1 MKAKTL
7 EVDSTIKSREA
18 IDLDFH
24 RYLLMLKRRWILT
37 VGIFFATAGFGVFA
51 TTLMKPSYEAAGKLL
66 FRIPAFN
73 IVGSNLL
80 PNSSEGEFRGLRA
93 LVSTQNPI
101 STEVEVITSYPL
113 LQRTIDALKLK
124 NNQGKPLTVKALAKN
139 LDLKIVGG
147 TDVLQITY
155 KSRNPEEAA
164 AVVNSV
170 MNVYLEND
178 ILTNRTEVEATR
190 RFMARQLPQ
199 TQAAVSTAEVALRKF
214 KQQNNI
220 VDLTEEARSAVT
232 IIGGLD
238 TEINTV
244 KASLNEITAQSN
256 ELRKKVG
263 LDSPQAIA
271 MSTLSQ
277 SPAVQGALTQYQ
289 DIERQLATE
298 RSRFSEAH
306 PTIVN
311 LEARKSN
318 LKTLLQQQINQTLGK
333 RTTVS
338 PKLLQIGELQQ
349 GLITDFLRSEVQRLG
364 LAQRLTSLSNSRA
377 TYEQRMQKMPQLEQT
392 LRELQRT
399 LEVAQSTYQNLLRKT
414 QELQVAEHK
423 NTANARIISQA
434 LVPEEPVLK
443 KKIIVVVLSVMFGAF
458 LSTTTVLL
466 LEMRDRS
473 LKTLQEIRQV
483 FEYTLLG
490 IIPTSPVSHK
500 TMSFYLQDTESIT
513 PSIAVRDRPYSLTS
527 EMYRM
532 LQANLK
538 FLSSDKELKTIVV
551 TSSVPKE
558 GKSSVSANLALAI
571 SQMGRKVLLI
581 DADMR
586 VPSQHKIWEL
596 SHTSGLSD
604 VLVGQSQFNETVSQ
618 VTHYLDVLTAG
629 VRPPNPLALLDS
641 KRMALLIQDFSDQYD
656 VVIIDSPPLL
666 LAADALTLSQM
677 SDGIL
682 LVARPGVIDNSSA
695 DTVQEMLERCG
706 HNVLGLVV
714 NGLIEQNEF
723 GSYFYHAQEYFSS
736 ENLPKE
742 ASADLQIR

>member
-1 MKAKTL
+1 MMKTKTF
-7 EVDSTIKSREA
+7 EFDSTLKSREA

-24 RYLLMLKRRWILT
+24 RYLLMLKRRWLLA
-37 VGIFFATAGFGVFA
+37 VGIFVATAGFGAFA

-80 PNSSEGEFRGLRA
+80 PNSSEGEFRGLRT

-101 STEVEVITSYPL
+101 SSEMEVIVSHPL
-113 LQRTIDALKLK
+113 LQRTIDALQLK
-124 NNQGKPLTVKALAKN
+124 NDKGEPLEVEALAKD
-139 LDLKIVGG
+139 LELKIIGG
-147 TDVLQITY
+147 TDVLQIAY
-155 KSRNPEEAA
+155 NNRNPEEAA

-178 ILTNRTEVEATR
+178 VLTNRTEAEATR

-199 TQAAVSTAEVALRKF
+199 TQAAVRTAEVALRRF
-214 KQQNNI
+214 KQQHNI
-220 VDLTEEARSAVT
+220 VDLTEEMRSAVT

-244 KASLNEITAQSN
+244 KASLKEIAAQSN
-256 ELRKKVG
+256 ELRKQVA
-263 LDSPQAIA
+263 LDSQQAIA
-271 MSTLSQ
+271 MSALSQ

-298 RSRFSEAH
+298 RSRLSEAH

-311 LEARKSN
+311 LEARKEN
-318 LKTLLQQQINQTLGK
+318 LKTLLQQQINQTLGD
-333 RTTVS
+333 RTTVA
-338 PKLLQIGELQQ
+338 PRLLQIGELRQ
-349 GLITDFLRSEVQRLG
+349 GIIADFLRSQVQHLG
-364 LAQRLTSLSNSRA
+364 LTQRLTSLSNSRA
-377 TYEQRMQKMPQLEQT
+377 AYEQRVKNIPQLEQT
-392 LRELQRT
+392 QRELQRT
-399 LEVAQSTYQNLLRKT
+399 LEVAQTTYQNLLRKV

-423 NTANARIISQA
+423 NTANARIVSQA
-434 LVPEEPVLK
+434 LVPKKPVIK
-443 KKIIVVVLSVMFGAF
+443 KQIIVVVLSVMFGAF
-458 LSTTTVLL
+458 FSTTTVLL
-466 LEMRDRS
+466 IEMRDRS

-483 FEYTLLG
+483 FGYTLLG
-490 IIPTSPVSHK
+490 IIPTSSKSHK
-500 TMSFYLQDTESIT
+500 NMSLHPQNIDSIT
-513 PSIAVRDRPYSLTS
+513 PGIAVKDRPHSLTS

-538 FLSSDKELKTIVV
+538 FLSSDKKLKTVVV

-571 SQMGRKVLLI
+571 SQLGRKVLLI

-586 VPSQHKIWEL
+586 MPSQHEIWDIRN
-596 SHTSGLSD
+596 TAGLSD
-604 VLVGQSQFNETVSQ
+604 VLVGQSQVNETVSQ

-641 KRMALLIQDFSDQYD
+641 ERMASLIENFSDRYD

-666 LAADALTLSQM
+666 LAADALTLSQI

-682 LVARPGVIDNSSA
+682 LVARPGVIDNNSA

-706 HNVLGLVV
+706 SNVLGLVI
-714 NGLIEQNEF
+714 NGLIDRNEF
-723 GSYFYHAQEYFSS
+723 SSYFYHAKEYFYT
-736 ENLPKE
+736 ENLPKKVQ
-742 ASADLQIR
+742 QISK